1 MNERRTFLKKLLALG
16 ALAAGGG
23 VQAERPAKARPV
35 VLRAAVRGHRYHD
48 GPRVVHRLAPG
59 DALRL
64 VREPE
69 NEHDDSAVAVHW
81 NGAQLGYLP
90 REQNGVVATLLD
102 QGVPLEAHLVKVD
115 AAHAWEPCALEVRL
129 AA

>member
-1 MNERRTFLKKLLALG
+1 MNERRSFLKNLLALG

-23 VQAERPAKARPV
+23 LPAEGRAKAGPV
-35 VLRAAVRGHRYHD
+35 LLRAPVRGHRYHD
-48 GPRVVHRLAPG
+48 GPRVVHHLVPG
-59 DALRL
+59 AALRL

-69 NEHDDSAVAVHW
+69 NEHDDQAVAVHW

-90 REQNGVVATLLD
+90 RENNHVVATLLD
-102 QGVPLEAHLVKVD
+102 QGVPLEARLVEVD
-115 AAHAWEPCALEVRL
+115 PERAWDVCALEVRL

>member
-1 MNERRTFLKKLLALG
+1 MNERRTFLKGLLALG
-16 ALAAGGG
+16 AVAAGGG
-23 VQAERPAKARPV
+23 LKAEPLAKARPV

-59 DALRL
+59 DALHL

-90 REQNGVVATLLD
+90 REQNQVVATLLD
-102 QGVPLEAHLVKVD
+102 QGVQLEAQLVQVD
-115 AAHAWEPCALEVRL
+115 PAREWDACALEVRL

>member
-1 MNERRTFLKKLLALG
+1 MNERRSFLKKLLALG

-23 VQAERPAKARPV
+23 VQAERPPTARPV
-35 VLRAAVRGHRYHD
+35 LLRAAVRGHRYHD
-48 GPRVVHRLAPG
+48 GPRVVHQLAPG

-69 NEHDDSAVAVHW
+69 NEHDDQAVAVHW
-81 NGAQLGYLP
+81 GRAQLGYLP
-90 REQNGVVATLLD
+90 REHNHVVATLLE

-115 AAHAWEPCALEVRL
+115 AAHAWEPCELEVRL

>member
-1 MNERRTFLKKLLALG
+1 
-16 ALAAGGG
+16 
-23 VQAERPAKARPV
+23 
-35 VLRAAVRGHRYHD
+35 
-48 GPRVVHRLAPG
+48 VHRLVPG

-81 NGAQLGYLP
+81 NSAQLGYLP

>member
-1 MNERRTFLKKLLALG
+1 MNERRSFLKKLLALG

-81 NGAQLGYLP
+81 GRAQLGYLP
-90 REQNGVVATLLD
+90 RENNHVVATLLD

-115 AAHAWEPCALEVRL
+115 AAHAWEPCTLEVRL